1 MANTNG
7 MREALMKEFSENY
20 MEQVYYFCLKKTG
33 DSYEAEDLAQ
43 DIALNILTAL
53 HGGTVPESFSGWV
66 WQIARNRYSKWAAR
80 KHRHGE
86 SVTGSDISDYEIE
99 DESDSILDEMIHA
112 DDLAL
117 LRRELAFISGEY
129 RNIVT
134 AFYIEDRSI
143 RDIAATLKLPESAV
157 KQRLYR
163 ARKILKEG
171 MNMARE
177 FGKLSYKP
185 ENINF
190 TMNGYFGSNGEPWNY
205 LNRLLCRNIML
216 AAYRTPSTAEELAIE
231 VGVALPYMEE
241 ELADLTKSTL
251 MKKNGDKYET
261 NIFIVSRAAQEKM
274 LAHQLALIP
283 DLTDAIIEAV
293 EYAVNWKNE
302 NCPGWHEGYQ
312 PYEDM
317 KWTLLMQ
324 TADKVRWRMVDKF
337 NAERVIPES
346 ATANTGK
353 WGLTKRP
360 NGGEWDVLGKEQF
373 IDPQNSCGIGLHGC
387 LANARER
394 DLPEIDFGQFK
405 FFYKKIDKKTPN
417 SLTYSEGQALVA
429 VAKGKPEEANESMLA
444 NLVKYGYIEKTET
457 GYKPTLLVCFNE
469 KNKDIND
476 GGKYNAL
483 LDKAVD
489 IAMRQYLFSRE
500 QISREIPDFLK
511 DDIHQID
518 HACSNIFNIRGA
530 VLEEALYKGYINY
543 EKDDPRKM
551 LGAYLN
557 I

>member
-1 MANTNG
+1 MAQTNG
-7 MREALMKEFSENY
+7 MREALMKEFAENY
-20 MEQVYYFCLKKTG
+20 MEQLYYFCLKKTG
-33 DSYEAEDLAQ
+33 DSYEAEDLTQ
-43 DIALNILTAL
+43 DIALNILTAI
-53 HGGTVPESFSGWV
+53 HGGAIPESFSAWV
-66 WQIARNRYSKWAAR
+66 WQIARNRYSRWAAR
-80 KHRHGE
+80 KHKVGE
-86 SVTGSDISDYEIE
+86 SVTGSDIADFEIE
-99 DESDSILDEMIHA
+99 DESDNILEEMIHA
-112 DDLAL
+112 EDLAL

-134 AFYIEDRSI
+134 AFYLEDRSI
-143 RDIAATLKLPESAV
+143 RDIAASLHLPESAV

-190 TMNGYFGSNGEPWNY
+190 ICNGFFGSNGEPWSY
-205 LNRLLCRNIML
+205 LNRLLCKNIML

-241 ELADLTKSTL
+241 ELASLVKSTL

-261 NIFIVSRAAQEKM
+261 NIFIVSRSAQEKM

-302 NCPGWHEGYQ
+302 NYPGWNAGYQ

-337 NAERVIPES
+337 NAERVIPEA
-346 ATANTGK
+346 ATANIGK

-360 NGGEWDVLGKEQF
+360 NGGEWDILGKEQF
-373 IDPQNSCGIGLHGC
+373 IDPQNSCVIGLHGC
-387 LANARER
+387 NTSAEERE
-394 DLPEIDFGQFK
+394 LPEIDFGQFK
-405 FFYKKIDKKTPN
+405 FYYKQIDKKTPN
-417 SLTYSEGQALVA
+417 SLTYSEGQALIA
-429 VAKGKPEEANESMLA
+429 VATGKLEEAHEALLA
-444 NLVKYGYIEKTET
+444 NLMKYGYIEKTED

-469 KNKDIND
+469 KNKEISD
-476 GGKYNAL
+476 GGKYEAL
-483 LDKAVD
+483 IDKAAD

-500 QISREIPDFLK
+500 QIAREIPEHLK
-511 DDIHQID
+511 DDVHQID
-518 HACSNIFNIRGA
+518 HACANIFNIRGA
-530 VLEEALYKGYINY
+530 VLEEALYKGFISY